1 MAPWTSFAPTDLL
14 VGYGVDAVFNGTVDL
29 VQVANE
35 VYAVP
40 TSGTGTPLIETISA
54 AILGG
59 SVVAADLT
67 VTP

>member
-1 MAPWTSFAPTDLL
+1 M
-14 VGYGVDAVFNGTVDL
+14 FNGTVDL